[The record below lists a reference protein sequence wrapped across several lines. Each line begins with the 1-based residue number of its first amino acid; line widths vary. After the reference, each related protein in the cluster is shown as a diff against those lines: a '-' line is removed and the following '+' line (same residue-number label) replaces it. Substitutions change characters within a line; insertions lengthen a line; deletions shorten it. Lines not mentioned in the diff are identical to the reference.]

1 MKTFRK
7 PFAILVLLL
16 TILVFHSFNPTPIRQ
31 IKEQE
36 LIAKANF
43 FNLQFPNEK
52 VYLHLD
58 RPSYWANDDIWF
70 KAYLLNSPIHECN
83 LYVELINS
91 SGDVIDKKICWSQN
105 GLAYGDFHLADTL
118 SSGVY
123 QIRAYTNWMRNFEDN
138 WFFRKNIIIRNLR
151 DKLIETE
158 SAELR
163 SKDIDLQFFPEGGA
177 LVANLENRVAF
188 KAIDKNGKGIS
199 VEGEIFDDK
208 ENKITDF
215 KSGFKGMGSFIF
227 EPQEGRKYMVQ
238 AIVANKFSIKTELPV
253 PQANGIKLTINSTDS
268 EKIQVQ
274 ISGNSLPAGS
284 NHTSE
289 FLIIGQTGGQICYQ
303 KGIALTDKIAGFEI
317 EKKTLP
323 TGIIKFTLFDYEMVP
338 RSERLVFVNHRNF
351 VNIKITPDKTTYQ
364 TRENVQLELKTVTN
378 GGIPGL
384 ANLSISVY
392 NPDFQQ
398 EIEEYPNNILTHF
411 LLNSELK
418 GTIEDPAWYFKDDSL
433 TTSIALDNLMLTQG
447 YRYFEWKEIIQNK
460 YPKIVYQ
467 PENSI
472 QVKGNVSNWLSK
484 KPVKDSKVTMMF
496 VKSQLAVHEQTTD
509 SLGNFLFTN
518 LFFND
523 TVYVSLQAGDK
534 KSRKNNWI
542 ELDNRSSVSPYPV
555 MLPVSYRYKN
565 DDQFSTSFYLSE
577 TDSALINKKWQLS
590 DTILLGDVNILA
602 NERKEETIHLRP
614 YLDADYIFEVSKYEN
629 IYYDILEMMEINSG
643 YMRRFLEKAPQYF
656 LDGVLVETDFIKGL
670 PASWF
675 DTVEAVKLAPGRTGM
690 VPGIFFYTKRGE
702 THKKNLDGAGMKSS
716 EIVGYSVIRKFYSPV
731 YENQQPAEVKNDF
744 RSTIYWNPVVRTDST
759 GVAQVSFFNSD
770 ETGNM
775 QIVIEGITT
784 DGKLCR
790 GVHNYI
796 VKD

>member
-1 MKTFRK
+1 METFRK
-7 PFAILVLLL
+7 LFTILVLLMA
-16 TILVFHSFNPTPIRQ
+16 ILVFHSFNPVPIQQ

-36 LIAKANF
+36 LIAEANLF
-43 FNLQFPNEK
+43 SLQFPNEK
-52 VYLHLD
+52 IYLHLD

-70 KAYLLNSPIHECN
+70 KAYLLNSPIPECN

-91 SGDVIDKKICWSQN
+91 SGAVMDKKICWSQN

-123 QIRAYTNWMRNFEDN
+123 QIRAYTNWMRNFEDD

-151 DKLIETE
+151 DKFVETE

-227 EPQEGRKYMVQ
+227 EPKEGRKYMVK
-238 AIVANKFSIKTELPV
+238 AIVANKFPIKTDLPV
-253 PQANGIKLTINSTDS
+253 PQTNAIKLTINSTDS
-268 EKIQVQ
+268 EKIYVQV
-274 ISGNSLPAGS
+274 SGNALSAGK
-284 NHTSE
+284 NQKSE
-289 FLIIGQTGGQICYQ
+289 YLIIGQTGGQICYQ
-303 KGIALTDKIAGFEI
+303 KEIALSEKTFNLEI
-317 EKKTLP
+317 EKNTLP
-323 TGIIKFTLFDYEMVP
+323 TGIIKFTVFNYEMIP
-338 RSERLVFVNHRNF
+338 LSERLVFVNHRDF
-351 VNIKITPDKTTYQ
+351 VNIKIAPDKTTYR
-364 TRENVQLELKTVTN
+364 TRENVQLDLNTITN
-378 GGIPGL
+378 GGIPCL

-411 LLNSELK
+411 LLSSELK
-418 GTIEDPAWYFKDDSL
+418 GTIEDPAWYFKDDSV
-433 TTSIALDNLMLTQG
+433 TTLLALDNLMLTQG
-447 YRYFEWKEIIQNK
+447 YRYFEWDEIIQNK

-472 QVKGNVSNWLSK
+472 QVKGHVKNWFSG
-484 KPVKDSKVTMMF
+484 KPVKDCKVTMIF

-542 ELDNRSSVSPYPV
+542 ELDNRSSVSPDPGI
-555 MLPVSYRYKN
+555 LPVSYRYN
-565 DDQFSTSFYLSE
+565 AEDQFSTTYYLSE
-577 TDSALINKKWQLS
+577 TDSALIYKKWQLS

-602 NERKEETIHLRP
+602 NERKEE
-614 YLDADYIFEVSKYEN
+614 
-629 IYYDILEMMEINSG
+629 
-643 YMRRFLEKAPQYF
+643 
-656 LDGVLVETDFIKGL
+656 
-670 PASWF
+670 
-675 DTVEAVKLAPGRTGM
+675 
-690 VPGIFFYTKRGE
+690 
-702 THKKNLDGAGMKSS
+702 
-716 EIVGYSVIRKFYSPV
+716 
-731 YENQQPAEVKNDF
+731 
-744 RSTIYWNPVVRTDST
+744 
-759 GVAQVSFFNSD
+759 
-770 ETGNM
+770 
-775 QIVIEGITT
+775 
-784 DGKLCR
+784 
-790 GVHNYI
+790 
-796 VKD
+796 